1 MTGIMVAVAAAGGLT
16 FAAGLYGPAGPQ
28 AFTITSSAGGQSQTS
43 TITINYTWLGYLR
56 PSVSGTNTLTINSVQ
71 QQFTDSFSGP
81 RVATSTFG
89 SPSSVSRVWL
99 GSLAISGFTTGNA
112 DATSNNGSASYSP
125 SLTANTNYP
134 VRYQWQATLP
144 YSANAYQQFGFPFP
158 GWTNGSCSFSVTNGA
173 GFYNSVTNGF

>member
-56 PSVSGTNTLTINSVQ
+56 PSVSGTNTLTINSVW

-81 RVATSTFG
+81 RAATSTFG

-112 DATSNNGSASYSP
+112 NATSNNGTATYSP
-125 SLTANTNYP
+125 SLTAGTNYP

-144 YSANAYQQFGFPFP
+144 YSATAYFQFGEFFP
-158 GWTNGSCSFSVTNGA
+158 GWTNGSCSFSVSNGA